1 MQGQISKKAARQ
13 FKGKIGL
20 CCLSS
25 RFKNLSPDNWIL
37 LPQTEEQRET
47 LSEGVGDCVRGA
59 GEYLWALLDLLANA
73 GRQITVTSP
82 RHSLLLPTPIRVGTC
97 KTAATANLIIYHFA
111 AGQQQKI
118 I

>member
-13 FKGKIGL
+13 FKGKWACAAFPL
-20 CCLSS
+20 VLKPC
-25 RFKNLSPDNWIL
+25 
-37 LPQTEEQRET
+37 PQTIEFYYHRQRVRET
-47 LSEGVGDCVRGA
+47 LSEGVADCVRGA
-59 GEYLWALLDLLANA
+59 GEYLWAVLDLLANA

-82 RHSLLLPTPIRVGTC
+82 RHSLPLPTPIRVGTC